1 MYSDQYVFSQL
12 VSFLDR
18 SKFNRIVQKY
28 DGDRYVKHFTCW
40 NQLLTLMF
48 GQLSNREGLRDL
60 IVAFEAHRSKCYH
73 LGVGRH
79 ITRSNL
85 AKANENRN
93 FHIFEDFAYHMIE
106 LARKKRAKKIFG
118 FKGHVYAFD
127 STTID
132 LCLELF
138 EWAKFRTTKGGVKI
152 HTLLDVETQV
162 PSFLLITEAKVNDV
176 KAMDSIP
183 LETGSYYIFD
193 RAYNDFKR
201 LAQIDSLGGFFVVR
215 AKTNMLYDVVGTKD
229 NLAKNIMKDCQI
241 RLTGN
246 KTKDIYCKPI
256 RMVEYYDAED
266 KRIFTYL
273 TNSNRISSS
282 RVAELYKNRWLVE
295 LFFKWLKQHL
305 KIKKFWGTSENAVK
319 IQIYVAIITYSLV
332 AIVHH
337 DLQLK
342 RSLYEILQ
350 ILGISLTDKTPL
362 QELLTV
368 DEPEKREKVEK
379 KIPDLFDSLFLC

>member
-1 MYSDQYVFSQL
+1 MFSEQFVFSQL

-18 SKFNRIVQKY
+18 SKFNRIAQKY
-28 DGDRYVKHFTCW
+28 GGDRYVKHFTCW
-40 NQLLTLMF
+40 NQLLALMF
-48 GQLSNREGLRDL
+48 GQLSNRDGLRAL
-60 IVAFEAHRSKCYH
+60 IVAFDAHRSKCYH
-73 LGVGRH
+73 LGVGRLV
-79 ITRSNL
+79 TRSNL
-85 AKANENRN
+85 SKANEKRD
-93 FHIFEDFAYHMIE
+93 FRIFRDFAYHMIE

-138 EWAKFRTTKGGVKI
+138 EWAKFRTTKGGVKV
-152 HTLLDVETQV
+152 HTLLDIETQV

-176 KAMDSIP
+176 NAMDYIP
-183 LETGSYYIFD
+183 YEVRSYYIFD
-193 RAYNDFKR
+193 KAYNDFKR
-201 LAQIDSLGGFFVVR
+201 LALIDSMGSFFVVR
-215 AKTNMLYDVVGTKD
+215 AKTNMQYEVIDKKD
-229 NLAKNIMKDCQI
+229 GLADSVLKDCRI
-241 RLTGN
+241 KLTGY
-246 KTKDIYCKPI
+246 KTKKLYGKPL
-256 RMVEYYDAED
+256 RMVEYYDAEN

-273 TNSNRISSS
+273 TNSNKISAS

-305 KIKKFWGTSENAVK
+305 KIKKFWGTSENSVK
-319 IQIYVAIITYSLV
+319 IQIYVAIISYCLV

-337 DLQLK
+337 DLKLK

-362 QELLTV
+362 CELLAVGKT
-368 DEPEKREKVEK
+368 EKSEKED
-379 KIPDLFDSLFLC
+379 KITLDLFDSLFLS

>member
-1 MYSDQYVFSQL
+1 MHENPFVFAQL
-12 VSFLDR
+12 TAFLDR
-18 SKFNRIVQKY
+18 NHFNYLVKKY
-28 DGDRYVKHFTCW
+28 GGDRYVKHFSCW
-40 NQLLTLMF
+40 NQLLSLMF

-79 ITRSNL
+79 VTRSNL
-85 AKANENRN
+85 AKANENRD
-93 FHIFEDFAYHMIE
+93 FRIFEDFAYHMIE

-138 EWAKFRTTKGGVKI
+138 EWAKFRTTKGGVKV

-176 KAMDSIP
+176 KAMDYIP
-183 LETGSYYIFD
+183 LETASYYIFD
-193 RAYNDFKR
+193 KAYNDFGR
-201 LAQIDSLGGFFVVR
+201 LARIDSAGSFFVVR
-215 AKTNMLYDVVGTKD
+215 AKTNMLYEVVDTKD
-229 NLAKNIMKDCQI
+229 NLADNILKDCRI
-241 RLTGN
+241 NLTGYR
-246 KTKDIYCKPI
+246 TKKLYDKPL

-273 TNSNRISSS
+273 TNSNRISAS

-305 KIKKFWGTSENAVK
+305 KIKRFWGTSENAVK
-319 IQIYVAIITYSLV
+319 IQIYVAIITYCLV

-337 DLQLK
+337 DMQL
-342 RSLYEILQ
+342 RRPLYEILQ
-350 ILGISLTDKTPL
+350 ILGISLTDKSPL
-362 QELLTV
+362 QELLIAGNL
-368 DEPEKREKVEK
+368 EKDEKVEDNT
-379 KIPDLFDSLFLC
+379 PDLFENLFLC

>member
-1 MYSDQYVFSQL
+1 MFSEQFVFSQL

-28 DGDRYVKHFTCW
+28 GGDRYVKHFTCW
-40 NQLLTLMF
+40 NQLLALMF
-48 GQLSNREGLRDL
+48 GQLSNRDGLRAL
-60 IVAFEAHRSKCYH
+60 IVAFDAHRSKCYH

-79 ITRSNL
+79 VTRSNL
-85 AKANENRN
+85 AKANENRD
-93 FHIFEDFAYHMIE
+93 FRIFKDFAYHMIE

-138 EWAKFRTTKGGVKI
+138 EWAKFRTTKSGVKV

-176 KAMDSIP
+176 NAMDYIP
-183 LETGSYYIFD
+183 YEIRSYYIFD

-201 LAQIDSLGGFFVVR
+201 LALIDSMGSFFVVR
-215 AKTNMLYDVVGTKD
+215 AKTNMQYEVIDKKD
-229 NLAKNIMKDCQI
+229 GLADNILKDCRI
-241 RLTGN
+241 KLTGY
-246 KTKDIYCKPI
+246 KTKKLYGKPL
-256 RMVEYYDAED
+256 RMVEYYDAENR
-266 KRIFTYL
+266 RIFTYL
-273 TNSNRISSS
+273 TNSNKISAS

-305 KIKKFWGTSENAVK
+305 KIKKFWGTSENSVK
-319 IQIYVAIITYSLV
+319 IQIYVAIITYCLV

-337 DLQLK
+337 DLKLK

-362 QELLTV
+362 CELLAVCKTEKQEKE
-368 DEPEKREKVEK
+368 DE
-379 KIPDLFDSLFLC
+379 ITLDLFDSLFLS